1 MYLLLPL
8 DPLAT
13 VIVTVF
19 ALKLFNLSR
28 RLSCSFQYSTSM
40 LAPRSPRIPG
50 DVAPVGDKN
59 SGVEVQV
66 TSALLYSRLPV
77 KKDNVNADEL
87 IVFRGQ
93 VTPVAQFHH
102 ERLYP

>member
-1 MYLLLPL
+1 M
-8 DPLAT
+8 
-13 VIVTVF
+13 
-19 ALKLFNLSR
+19 
-28 RLSCSFQYSTSM
+28 TS
-40 LAPRSPRIPG
+40 L
-50 DVAPVGDKN
+50 PVGDKN